1 MNIEKRREE
10 KRCKYSWTWHANIN
24 KLRKEEP
31 QNELKKSN
39 QGDGAKPGKSS
50 EESMSGGGNEQQ
62 REVT

>member
-1 MNIEKRREE
+1 MCEHREE
-10 KRCKYSWTWHANIN
+10 KRCKYSWTWHANIS
-24 KLRKEEP
+24 KLGKEE
-31 QNELKKSN
+31 NELKKSN